1 MKLKKSP
8 VIKIWERILSRVDI
22 VFRDICKKQEAVQS
36 GTWYSLGK
44 QKGKQVAVL
53 LSSHRKLQVFVAWS
67 IVQECKKRRKLAV
80 SVAKTQFL
88 WPDPG
93 LSPLSLQYEAD
104 EDDEQHLQRSARL
117 RGWSLHLPPVGVD
130 RRCFGCDEIEL
141 GGTDVIR
148 TATSTARAT
157 GLITW
162 CKGVRNTGWGPW
174 VKTIFPFFVPVSPS
188 ALVGMNI
195 MGKHLG

>member
-80 SVAKTQFL
+80 SVAKTVSLTRSRIISIVSAVWGWWRWWSTSAVIGQAVRLKPPPPSCQSRQAVLRL
-88 WPDPG
+88 WWSRTRWDRCHPY
-93 LSPLSLQYEAD
+93 SRFHCQSHWSH
-104 EDDEQHLQRSARL
+104 HLVQRSEENRMKA
-117 RGWSLHLPPVGVD
+117 
-130 RRCFGCDEIEL
+130 L
-141 GGTDVIR
+141 G
-148 TATSTARAT
+148 
-157 GLITW
+157 
-162 CKGVRNTGWGPW
+162 
-174 VKTIFPFFVPVSPS
+174 
-188 ALVGMNI
+188 
-195 MGKHLG
+195 